1 MYQKASC
8 ELNDLV
14 KIIVSL
20 ERRILNVLHSGLKRK
35 KNLQNY
41 YSMKFFSGVHELC
54 QKMLEYVGSWLSCGV
69 VRVKEL

>member
-1 MYQKASC
+1 MSYIV
-8 ELNDLV
+8 DL
-14 KIIVSL
+14 K
-20 ERRILNVLHSGLKRK
+20 EK